1 MIHFPN
7 ERRRGGKTSPAM
19 GRFSKVIEDLGLR
32 DIPLQGVL
40 LPGEGVEIVALCPDL
55 TVF

>member
-7 ERRRGGKTSPAM
+7 ERRRGGKTLPAM